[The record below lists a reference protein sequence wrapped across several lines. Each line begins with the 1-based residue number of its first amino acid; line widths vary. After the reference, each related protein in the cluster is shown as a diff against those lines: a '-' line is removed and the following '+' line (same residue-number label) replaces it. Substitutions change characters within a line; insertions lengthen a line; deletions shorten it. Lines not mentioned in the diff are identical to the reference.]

1 MLFSMTRWGREASN
15 QSFLDRGG
23 EQFVYYLIPFHDI
36 GVQDYGDLHYDDVA
50 DDVDEN
56 VEENV
61 EASDERGCW
70 GRRRGEHWASTPQEV
85 GPSPIQP

>member
-23 EQFVYYLIPFHDI
+23 GRFVYYLIPFHDI
-36 GVQDYGDLHYDDVA
+36 GVQDYDDLHYDDV
-50 DDVDEN
+50 DEN
-56 VEENV
+56 V
-61 EASDERGCW
+61 DERGCW